1 MKNLLICIAFI
12 ALLGGCNNPKKANT
26 ESVVAAPDTVITLL
40 HVAGM
45 TCNHCEMSVKSG
57 VSELPGII
65 EVSASFTDSSAYVK
79 YDASLVNI
87 DDITAAIAKKG
98 YQVEGVKE

>member
-1 MKNLLICIAFI
+1 MKNLLIGLVFIAF
-12 ALLGGCNNPKKANT
+12 LGGCNNPRKANT
-26 ESVVAAPDTVITLL
+26 ETVVATPDTVITVL

-65 EVSASFTDSSAYVK
+65 EVNASFTDSTAYVK
-79 YDASLVNI
+79 YDASLVNME
-87 DDITAAIAKKG
+87 DITAAIAKKG
-98 YQVEGVKE
+98 YQVEGIKE